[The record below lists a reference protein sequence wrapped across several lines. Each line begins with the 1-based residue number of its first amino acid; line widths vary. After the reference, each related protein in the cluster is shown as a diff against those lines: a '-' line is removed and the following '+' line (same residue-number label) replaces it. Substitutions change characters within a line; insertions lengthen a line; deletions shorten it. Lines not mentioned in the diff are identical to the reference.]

1 MNDRERIGKCIAEKR
16 KLKGIL
22 QVQLSQLTG
31 IDAGHIAQIE
41 QGRFN
46 VGFDTLARLCEP
58 LGLKI
63 ELVEKKD

>member
-16 KLKGIL
+16 KLKGIS
-22 QVQLSQLTG
+22 QVQLSQLTN
-31 IDAGHIAQIE
+31 IDAGHVARIE

-46 VGFDTLARLCEP
+46 VGVDTLARLCEP